1 MKRERIEH
9 MKDPVTGLPRG
20 REGDNLRDQRPAG
33 SDSSRPGVRMGTC
46 GRAWI
51 NGREVGGTD
60 PRFRHLTAIYD

>member
-1 MKRERIEH
+1 MKREKIDD
-9 MKDPVTGLPRG
+9 MKGSVIGLPRG
-20 REGDNLRDQRPAG
+20 RESDYLRDQRPAG
-33 SDSSRPGVRMGTC
+33 PDASRRGVRMGTC